1 MKHPFLHGAHNAERF
16 QDQSVVDRYHLRPAY
31 PPETFTILNKLIV
44 DEPRA
49 VLDVGCGT
57 GNVARPL
64 TEYVEHIDAVD
75 LSLPMLERARAL
87 PGGYSPKVRWLH
99 GRAEDVEL
107 EPPYALVTAG
117 ESLHWMEWDVVLP
130 RFAQLLMPHGV
141 LAIVHIVDQPVPW
154 REGYFQIE
162 QRFTN
167 NPSYV
172 PFDWIVELEKYGLFQ
187 KLGERETASVEV
199 SQTVEDYIAAKHAR
213 SILSLDTMTTEQAT
227 QFDTEM
233 QTLLLP
239 YALDGLLTFSVVGGI
254 SWGKPKSG
262 ARGGR
267 LWSRQEDL
275 SSVGKRPSSPRRTLA
290 IRSPILWSLN
300 LRLLG
305 MRDWI
310 SWQTPDGPP
319 VYIMDDSHVSRRFP
333 T

>member
-1 MKHPFLHGAHNAERF
+1 MKHPFLHSAHNAGRF

-31 PPETFTILNKLIV
+31 PPGTFTILNELIV

-57 GNVARPL
+57 GNVARPW

-75 LSLPMLERARAL
+75 LSLPMLERARTL

-154 REGYFQIE
+154 REGYCQIE

-187 KLGERETASVEV
+187 KLGERETASVSV
-199 SQTVEDYIAAKHAR
+199 KQTVEDYIAAKHAR

-233 QTLLLP
+233 QALLLP

-254 SWGKPKSG
+254 TWGKPKSD
-262 ARGGR
+262 AR
-267 LWSRQEDL
+267 
-275 SSVGKRPSSPRRTLA
+275 
-290 IRSPILWSLN
+290 
-300 LRLLG
+300 
-305 MRDWI
+305 
-310 SWQTPDGPP
+310 
-319 VYIMDDSHVSRRFP
+319 
-333 T
+333 